1 MDLSA
6 VSSAL
11 QTISGPLIQEVI
23 SLWGVKDEVESLER
37 ELKWMQS
44 FLKDADAVKV
54 ADFEVIRTYIAEV
67 RELAYDAEDVIE
79 TFALKVASKRKG
91 GFSGFLRRSACCL
104 KEGCLLRKT
113 KSEIGRIT
121 GRITEL
127 SRRLQTYD
135 VKKIRDE
142 GGPSSSNDQRRESR
156 RPYPHIIEDNI
167 VGLDD
172 DIRNVVSILVDEE
185 HHHDRRVVSIC
196 GMGGLGKTTLA
207 KKVYNDSQIRSH
219 FNHLA
224 WVYVSQQCQKRKV
237 WEDILSALNLS
248 NKMKRDEELA
258 EELFNTLQ
266 ERKCLVI
273 LDDIWS
279 TEAWDSIKPAFPTR
293 ETSSKILLTSRN
305 KEVVSHADRRG
316 YLYELQCLKDEQSWE
331 LFQRIAFPESDS
343 TGLPLAI
350 IVLGGI
356 LASKC
361 SVIEWQKVSKNVKRY
376 LMGGKGHGVE
386 HVLDLSY
393 DDMPPYLRPCFLYLS
408 HFPEDYKIETD
419 RLIQLWIAEGF
430 VSIEHDEVN
439 GGETL
444 EDEAECY
451 LIELMERYMIQ
462 AEERDFIGNVKTCRM
477 HDVIRDACL
486 SKAKQEKF
494 IHIIDHSNADNDYSS
509 PLAIGKV
516 PRVAAHKYIL
526 VQRLKNPHLRS
537 LVLFSEIFR
546 SRDNLEE
553 SFLDKVPYCLN
564 DFMDGN
570 DCVLICFMFWFV
582 TIGYPLF
589 FSLLFCSVVPEI
601 CCTWKYMLNNFK
613 LLRVLYFE
621 GEDNFGGCKLPGGLG
636 NLIHLRFL
644 SLRNFDFILS
654 KLPSCLGNLE
664 CLRTLD
670 LRLQKPFDSRKI
682 HVPNVLWKLR
692 QLRHLYLPSHLKRQT
707 RLRLDTLVN
716 LHTLVNF
723 NIRSCDVAHLL
734 SLINLRK
741 LEILW
746 IPDDNYEAN
755 FEKHLN
761 NDKNP
766 QIIASINL
774 KSLSFLINQSGYGKM
789 DPTHLMHL
797 FSICVNI
804 YEFSL
809 RVKMSKLP
817 QHHHFPS
824 DMAYVSLHNTL
835 LEEDPMPTLEKLPNL
850 RILHLG
856 GSDAFTGKEMVC
868 SAQGFPK
875 LDSLIIGGLDDLEE
889 WKVEEGAMLALR
901 HLEISRCEKLEM
913 LPEGLRFIATLQELK
928 ITKMP
933 KTFQEKLVQGGED
946 FHKVQ
951 HIPSI
956 II

>member
-23 SLWGVKDEVESLER
+23 SLWGVNDEVESLER

-54 ADFEVIRTYIAEV
+54 ADSEVIRTYVAEV

-91 GFSGFLRRSACCL
+91 GVSGFIRRSACCL

-121 GRITEL
+121 ARITEL

-172 DIRNVVSILVDEE
+172 DIRNMVSILVDEE
-185 HHHDRRVVSIC
+185 HHDCRVVSIC

-207 KKVYNDSQIRSH
+207 KRSIMTAK
-219 FNHLA
+219 LE
-224 WVYVSQQCQKRKV
+224 VISV
-237 WEDILSALNLS
+237 
-248 NKMKRDEELA
+248 
-258 EELFNTLQ
+258 TL
-266 ERKCLVI
+266 LG
-273 LDDIWS
+273 D
-279 TEAWDSIKPAFPTR
+279 TN
-293 ETSSKILLTSRN
+293 SKILLTSRN

-331 LFQRIAFPESDS
+331 LFQRIAFPDKMVRVESCMEELGKGMIKHCA
-343 TGLPLAI
+343 GLPLAI
-350 IVLGGI
+350 VVLGGI

-376 LMGGKGHGVE
+376 LKGG
-386 HVLDLSY
+386 
-393 DDMPPYLRPCFLYLS
+393 
-408 HFPEDYKIETD
+408 
-419 RLIQLWIAEGF
+419 
-430 VSIEHDEVN
+430 
-439 GGETL
+439 
-444 EDEAECY
+444 
-451 LIELMERYMIQ
+451 
-462 AEERDFIGNVKTCRM
+462 
-477 HDVIRDACL
+477 
-486 SKAKQEKF
+486 
-494 IHIIDHSNADNDYSS
+494 NDYSS
-509 PLAIGKV
+509 PVTSGKA
-516 PRVAAHKYIL
+516 PRVAVHKYFL
-526 VQRLKNPHLRS
+526 VQRIKNPHLRS

-546 SRDNLEE
+546 SQNRFFEE
-553 SFLDKVPYCLN
+553 SFLEKVRECFDNCGGDYCVMICL
-564 DFMDGN
+564 M
-570 DCVLICFMFWFV
+570 CITITILLPLIMSYILC
-582 TIGYPLF
+582 
-589 FSLLFCSVVPEI
+589 SLVPEI

-613 LLRVLYFE
+613 LLRVLDFE
-621 GEDNFGGCKLPGGLG
+621 GEENFGGCKLPDGLG

-654 KLPSCLGNLE
+654 KLPSCLGNLK

-670 LRLQKPFDSRKI
+670 LRLRCFTDYGSTVHKI
-682 HVPNVLWKLR
+682 HVPDVIWKLR
-692 QLRHLYLPSHLKRQT
+692 QLRHLYLPSRLKRQT

-716 LHTLVNF
+716 LQTLVNF
-723 NIRSCDVAHLL
+723 NMRNCYVAHLL

-746 IPDDNYEAN
+746 IPGANYEA
-755 FEKHLN
+755 FKKHLN
-761 NDKNP
+761 KNP
-766 QIIASINL
+766 QIITSINL
-774 KSLSFLINQSGYGKM
+774 RSLSFENNRSGSQEM
-789 DPTHLMHL
+789 DPTHLVQFL
-797 FSICVNI
+797 SNCAYT
-804 YEFSL
+804 YELCLSW
-809 RVKMSKLP
+809 VEMSKLP
-817 QHHHFPS
+817 EYHHFPS
-824 DMAYVSLHNTL
+824 DMAHVSLEGTELH
-835 LEEDPMPTLEKLPNL
+835 EDPMPTLEKLPNL
-850 RILHLG
+850 RILNLG
-856 GSDAFTGKEMVC
+856 ENAFTGNKMVC

-875 LDSLIIGGLDDLEE
+875 LDSLRLEKLPNLEE
-889 WKVEEGAMLALR
+889 WEVDEGAMLVLR
-901 HLEISRCEKLEM
+901 HLEITNCERLKM
-913 LPEGLRFIATLQELK
+913 LPGGIRFIATLQEMK

-933 KTFQEKLVQGGED
+933 KSFQDKLVQGGDD

-956 II
+956 IFKEIYPIGEY